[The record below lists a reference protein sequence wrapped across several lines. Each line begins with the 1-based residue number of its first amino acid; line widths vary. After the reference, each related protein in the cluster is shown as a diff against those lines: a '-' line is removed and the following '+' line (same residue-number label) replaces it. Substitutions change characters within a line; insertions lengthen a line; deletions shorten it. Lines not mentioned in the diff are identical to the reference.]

1 MIKLSKSTKKLKSSF
16 TEIEIHAV
24 NGITLKLD
32 EHSSLHLTNISAP
45 PFGLTLVS
53 KQILKQLLLMQD
65 KVFPPFLYL
74 ILIYVKIKI
83 SLLLYL
89 LFTLYT

>member
-65 KVFPPFLYL
+65 KVFPPFLCL